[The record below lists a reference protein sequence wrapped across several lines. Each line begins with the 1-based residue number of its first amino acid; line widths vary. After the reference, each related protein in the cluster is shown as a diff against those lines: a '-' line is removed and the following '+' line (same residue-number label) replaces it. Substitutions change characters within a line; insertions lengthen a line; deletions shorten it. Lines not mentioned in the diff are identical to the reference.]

1 MSQPPALP
9 GRRECPLDPPQQLG
23 DLRRERPVAR
33 VRLWND
39 DEAWLVTRHDLAR
52 QVLQDRRFSADATN
66 PSFPRLSPGLLVGAE
81 RAGRRSFSRMDEPE
95 HGTLRRM
102 VAQPFS
108 TRSVELRRAEI
119 ETVVADLLDQIVHK
133 GPPAD
138 LVRDF
143 ALPVPTQMICHLL
156 GVPYTDHAFFQDRT
170 ATAIV
175 ARDATAEQSRT
186 ARAEVYAYLDDL
198 VAAKERDPGDDLIG
212 DLVRRQVR
220 EGRLSHD
227 DVVTMAWLLLV
238 AGHETT
244 ANMLALSLL
253 TLLTH
258 DHLRA
263 AMLADPAVV
272 PRAVEELL
280 RYHSVLKDGVPRVAT
295 EDVTIGGTLIRAGDG
310 VIISLPAAN
319 RDESVFP
326 APDTVDFDRP
336 NAHQH
341 VAFGHGLHQCLGGT
355 LANLELQIALPAVL
369 RRLPGARLAVPLREI
384 PFRDDMSVHG
394 VHALPVTW

>member
-1 MSQPPALP
+1 MSQPPPLP
-9 GRRECPLDPPQQLG
+9 GRRECPLDPPHQLR
-23 DLRRERPVAR
+23 DLRREQPIAR
-33 VRLWND
+33 IRLWND
-39 DEAWLVTRHDLAR
+39 DEAWLVTRHEYAR

-66 PSFPRLSPGLLVGAE
+66 PRFPRLSPGLLVGAE
-81 RAGRRSFSRMDEPE
+81 RSGRRSFSRMDEPE
-95 HGTLRRM
+95 HGVLRRM

-108 TRSVELRRAEI
+108 TRSVQRRRAEI
-119 ETVVADLLDQIVHK
+119 EAVVAELLDEIAHK

-156 GVPYTDHAFFQDRT
+156 GVPYTDHAFFQERT

-175 ARDATAEQSRT
+175 SRDVTAEQSRT
-186 ARAEVYAYLDDL
+186 ARAEVYAYLDEL
-198 VAAKERDPGDDLIG
+198 VAAKERAPGEDLLG
-212 DLVRRQVR
+212 ELVREHGRA
-220 EGRLSHD
+220 GRLSHD
-227 DVVTMAWLLLV
+227 DIVTMAWLLLV

-263 AMLADPAVV
+263 AMGDPAVV

-295 EDVTIGGTLIRAGDG
+295 EDVRIGDVLISAGDG
-310 VIISLPAAN
+310 VIISLPSAN
-319 RDESVFP
+319 RDETVFP

-341 VAFGHGLHQCLGGT
+341 LAFGHGPHQCLGGT

-369 RRLPGARLAVPLREI
+369 RRLPGVRLAVPFDEV
-384 PFRDDMSVHG
+384 PFREDMSVHG